1 MQQYSIT
8 ARDDQVTYFYWF
20 EDNLFLSFT
29 WIQTCKH
36 KNQDTCSTEMWHHQ
50 VQWPAFVRLLCQI
63 TPTFTFFFFLL
74 ASLDSSSLSYLSFFT
89 YFPSSIPPFSS
100 YLPFILCPSSHSS
113 LLSPLCSQTNSLLDA
128 TWDTVSSPVPRFSLS
143 LFLCLSIL
151 QRATGKALP
160 SPSLWVSPFPLHPDC
175 PKNSLSLS
183 HTKTQIQ
190 CADIHV
196 QYATFRQNAV
206 LNIHRHTKCI

>member
-29 WIQTCKH
+29 CIQTHKH

-63 TPTFTFFFFLL
+63 TPTFTFFFLL
-74 ASLDSSSLSYLSFFT
+74 ASLDSFSLSYLSFFT

-143 LFLCLSIL
+143 LCFYASLSFRGP
-151 QRATGKALP
+151 QAKP
-160 SPSLWVSPFPLHPDC
+160 SPLPLSGCHRF
-175 PKNSLSLS
+175 LSTLIVPRTHYLS
-183 HTKTQIQ
+183 HTPK
-190 CADIHV
+190 HK
-196 QYATFRQNAV
+196 YNV
-206 LNIHRHTKCI
+206 LIFTYNMQHLDKMLF